1 MIIYQLTHT
10 QTRTLEG
17 IRKCDSP
24 ELAAATYYCHAVAG
38 AKFASSTEPAT
49 QEEIN
54 FYNNKY
60 SGVGANSQIN
70 KGLGWAR
77 KFYDKRN

>member
-1 MIIYQLTHT
+1 M
-10 QTRTLEG
+10 
-17 IRKCDSP
+17 
-24 ELAAATYYCHAVAG
+24 AG
-38 AKFASSTEPAT
+38 AQFARSTEPTT
-49 QEEIN
+49 QQEIN

-60 SGVGANSQIN
+60 STVGANSQIN